1 MWGAGLL
8 ADAAI
13 RVVMSY
19 TLPVSVVPALGGALW
34 PVTFVVLQV
43 VTNIYYQWSGA
54 LREVEHFR
62 PRRPRRCGRAAACT
76 TAGRSPLPQTRR
88 RCEPE
93 GMIQQPRPG
102 PPGRSAHGRK
112 VAGDEQPDDH

>member
-19 TLPVSVVPALGGALW
+19 TLPVSVVPALSGAQW

-43 VTNIYYQWSGA
+43 VTTIYYHFAGLNAMLGA
-54 LREVEHFR
+54 RWLDR
-62 PRRPRRCGRAAACT
+62 PRHPFRA
-76 TAGRSPLPQTRR
+76 SP
-88 RCEPE
+88 
-93 GMIQQPRPG
+93 
-102 PPGRSAHGRK
+102 
-112 VAGDEQPDDH
+112 